1 MSNDNMNLFS
11 FCLQHTSFS
20 PDGKL
25 VVTGGFSN
33 RKVWHVLFVYI
44 IGSWLYI
51 SLRTLLNGMRVGG
64 GCAKCE
70 KLWMS
75 NFNFDCLCRLSHL
88 FVDTWISHLHLHGI
102 LMATYLLLGTKTKHV
117 VFGMFGTCQNPLLFL
132 KATLELYAQ
141 YVSHLMDSSWRWS
154 SQLTL
159 CMCTTQSMDLRRSK
173 RLIFLGRSLVY
184 PLALIHNHSLLVFG
198 IAPTEAFYSS
208 IDAEK

>member
-20 PDGKL
+20 LDGKL
-25 VVTGGFSN
+25 DVIVGDYPEGLLVDSQTGKTITPFRG
-33 RKVWHVLFVYI
+33 
-44 IGSWLYI
+44 
-51 SLRTLLNGMRVGG
+51 
-64 GCAKCE
+64 
-70 KLWMS
+70 
-75 NFNFDCLCRLSHL
+75 HL
-88 FVDTWISHLHLHGI
+88 DFSHLHLHGI